1 MKPNR
6 KIMEEFVQENQKLD
20 EEIKISRLVDYYGQK
35 YENKL
40 IDKEKES

>member
-20 EEIKISRLVDYYGQK
+20 EEIKISRLVDYYG
-35 YENKL
+35 
-40 IDKEKES
+40 